1 MDDSQRIQ
9 LSKLIN
15 EYDVED
21 TTTQIRKLKHSKQIM
36 ENVIGIQKLK
46 NTYARIIKDDFN
58 YFEEIAISRF
68 NFLYTHYPEIFQ
80 RLIKD
85 EVDINILSK
94 LIMLLS
100 YIEKGKLDQH
110 EASYQVGLLLK
121 NMYIDPALQ
130 ERDAKEAEDNK
141 NKYRNPE
148 HKISWKDYKTAH
160 ISS

>member
-1 MDDSQRIQ
+1 MNDSQRIQ

-21 TTTQIRKLKHSKQIM
+21 TTAQIRKLKHSKQIM
-36 ENVIGIQKLK
+36 ENVVGIQKLK
-46 NTYARIIKDDFN
+46 KTYARIIKDDFN
-58 YFEEIAISRF
+58 YFESIAISRF
-68 NFLYTHYPEIFQ
+68 NFLYTNYPEIFQ

-85 EVDINILSK
+85 EVDINMLSK

-100 YIEKGKLDQH
+100 YIENGKLDQH

-130 ERDAKEAEDNK
+130 ERDAKEAEEAK

-148 HKISWKDYKTAH
+148 HNISWKDYK
-160 ISS
+160 SSHTSN